1 MTVRERRPED
11 LAECVRALA
20 EVHARDGYPTWWPA
34 DPAGWLSP
42 AGILAAWVA
51 EVGGTVVGHVCVVTG
66 GDEDAAGVT
75 VGEPAMV
82 SRLFV
87 APAGRGRGLGAALLA
102 EARQFAATGNR
113 TLMLDVVDDGG
124 AAVALYERLG
134 WRLVER
140 RSAEWTT
147 PQGERP
153 WLRVYLAPAGEVG
166 RVAGGAVVQNPLE
179 QLGVAPAAV
188 DVQVVGGRAVLDE
201 PVLGQH
207 PL

>member
-1 MTVRERRPED
+1 VRERRPED

-102 EARQFAATGNR
+102 AARQFAATHDL
-113 TLMLDVVDDGG
+113 TLRLDVVDDGG
-124 AAVALYERLG
+124 PATALYDRLG
-134 WRLVER
+134 WRLADR
-140 RSAEWTT
+140 RRADWALPS
-147 PQGERP
+147 GERP
-153 WLRVYLAPAGEVG
+153 WLRIYLAPAGEVG
-166 RVAGGAVVQNPLE
+166 RVGGDPIVQDPLE
-179 QLGVAPAAV
+179 EPGVEPVAV
-188 DVQVVGGRAVLDE
+188 DEQVLGGRSVLDE
-201 PVLGQH
+201 PVLGQY